1 MHLEKLSLINFK
13 NYAEADLE
21 FITGINC
28 FVGDNGVG
36 KTNLLDAI
44 YYLSFSKSFLNPID
58 SQNMMFDTELI
69 VIQGT
74 FQLKKKKEKVYCGVK
89 RGQKKQFKRNK
100 KEYKKLA
107 DHIGLFPAV
116 IISPEDNNLIA
127 DGSEIR
133 RKFIDGIISQLDKMY
148 LANLIGY
155 NKVLHQRNATLKMFA
170 ERGTFDREALMVWDQ
185 QLIELGTEIHRKRKE
200 FIAEFTPEF
209 QKSYD
214 FISGGLE
221 KIELEYDSQLNN
233 GEFDKLLEQS
243 QQRDAKLRYSSVGIH
258 KDDLLFKIK
267 GHPVKKFGS
276 QGQQKS
282 FVIGLKLAQYN
293 FIKIHKK
300 FTPILLLDDIFDKL
314 DSKRVEKL
322 MTRVSDESHGQIF
335 ITHTHQ
341 ERLKNVLDDIKVE
354 HKLFVIENGVIKQ

>member
-21 FITGINC
+21 FINGINC

-58 SQNMMFDTELI
+58 SQNVMFDADLF

-89 RGQKKQFKRNK
+89 KGQKKQFKRNK

-107 DHIGLFPAV
+107 DHIGLFPV
-116 IISPEDNNLIA
+116 VVISPEDNNLIA
-127 DGSEIR
+127 EGSEVR
-133 RKFIDGIISQLDKMY
+133 RKFIDSIISQLDKVY
-148 LANLIGY
+148 LTNLINY
-155 NKVLHQRNATLKMFA
+155 NKVLNQRNALLKIFA
-170 ERGTFDREALMVWDQ
+170 ERGNFDKEALQVWDV
-185 QLIELGTEIHRKRKE
+185 QLIELGVEIHSKRKE
-200 FIAEFTPEF
+200 FIEEFTPEF

-233 GEFDKLLEQS
+233 GAFDELLDRAR
-243 QQRDAKLRYSSVGIH
+243 QRDAKLRYSSVGIH

-322 MTRVSDESHGQIF
+322 MQKVSDQSHGQIF

-341 ERLKNVLDDIKVE
+341 DRIKNVLDNIVAE
-354 HKLFVIENGVIKQ
+354 YKLFVIKDGVITQ

>member
-13 NYAEADLE
+13 NYAEADIA
-21 FITGINC
+21 FINGINC

-36 KTNLLDAI
+36 KTNILDAI

-58 SQNMMFDTELI
+58 SQNMMFDTELF

-74 FQLKKKKEKVYCGVK
+74 FQLKNKKEKVYCGVK
-89 RGQKKQFKRNK
+89 KGQKKQFKRNK

-107 DHIGLFPAV
+107 DHIGLFPVV
-116 IISPEDNNLIA
+116 IISPEDSNLIV

-133 RKFIDGIISQLDKMY
+133 RRFMDSIISQLDKVY
-148 LANLIGY
+148 LTSLIGY

-170 ERGTFDREALMVWDQ
+170 ERGSFDDEALRMWDK
-185 QLIELGTEIHRKRKE
+185 QLIELGVDIHKKRKE

-221 KIELEYDSQLNN
+221 KVELQYDSQLNDADFEVLL
-233 GEFDKLLEQS
+233 GEA
-243 QQRDAKLRYSSVGIH
+243 QQRDARLRYSSVGTH
-258 KDDLLFKIK
+258 KDDLVFKIK

-282 FVIGLKLAQYN
+282 FVIGLKLAQFN
-293 FIKIHKK
+293 FIKAHKK

-322 MTRVSDESHGQIF
+322 MKKVSDESHGQIF

-341 ERLKNVLDDIKVE
+341 ERITTVLDEINVE
-354 HKLFVIENGVIKQ
+354 HKLFIIKDGVIME

>member
-21 FITGINC
+21 FINGINC

-36 KTNLLDAI
+36 KTNLLDAVH
-44 YYLSFSKSFLNPID
+44 YLSFSKSFLNPID
-58 SQNMMFDTELI
+58 SQNMMFDADLF

-89 RGQKKQFKRNK
+89 KGQKKQFKRNK

-107 DHIGLFPAV
+107 DHIGLLPVV
-116 IISPEDNNLIA
+116 IISPEDNNLIVE
-127 DGSEIR
+127 GSEVR
-133 RKFIDGIISQLDKMY
+133 RKFIDSIISQLDKVY
-148 LANLIGY
+148 LMNLIGY
-155 NKVLHQRNATLKMFA
+155 NKVLHQRNALLKMFA
-170 ERGTFDREALMVWDQ
+170 ERGNFDNEALQVWDK
-185 QLIELGTEIHRKRKE
+185 QLVDLGVEIYAKRKE
-200 FIAEFTPEF
+200 FINEFTPEF
-209 QKSYD
+209 QQSYD

-221 KIELEYDSQLNN
+221 NIELEYDSQLNN
-233 GEFDKLLEQS
+233 GAFDKLLDQA
-243 QQRDAKLRYSSVGIH
+243 QDRDARLRYSSVGIH
-258 KDDLLFKIK
+258 KDDLQFKIK

-293 FIKIHKK
+293 FIKAHKK

-322 MTRVSDESHGQIF
+322 MKKVSGASHGQIF

-341 ERLKNVLDDIKVE
+341 ERIKNILDNIEAE
-354 HKLFVIENGVIKQ
+354 HKLFVIDNGVIYQ